1 VADEQAFKYE
11 GPLVTCSQSHC
22 FN

>member
-11 GPLVTCSQSHC
+11 GPLVDL
-22 FN
+22 